1 LASTNSSKMTLQ
13 EQQRTTAEMATGF
26 QPGNRRWFLLAVLS
40 GAFLLMLF
48 YTLTDGAHIDHDPL
62 LTAGDWGGYALCH
75 RITERSFSINGRQ
88 FPFCARCTGMYLGAA
103 LAIAVFFLAGRTKW
117 VLLPSKW
124 LFFALLGLILLMGI
138 DGLNSYSHFFPN
150 APHLYEP
157 KNWLRLAT
165 GMGAGLTLGTI
176 VFAALAQSL
185 WREPR
190 YSPLIGNFRE
200 LAGLVLLGLVAVFLV
215 LTNRPV
221 LLYLLA
227 LVSSGGLL
235 FVVTALNTA
244 VLTIFLRKD
253 GQAKRW
259 SDAIGLLLVGMILAI
274 LELGAISIMRWNIT
288 GTMTGFPGI

>member
-1 LASTNSSKMTLQ
+1 MTLQ
-13 EQQRTTAEMATGF
+13 EQQRATADLTSGF
-26 QPGNRRWFLLAVLS
+26 QPENRRWFLLAVMT

-48 YTLTDGAHIDHDPL
+48 YALTEGAHINHDPL

-75 RITERSFSINGRQ
+75 RITERSFTINGRQ
-88 FPFCARCTGMYLGAA
+88 FPLCARCTGMYLGAA
-103 LAIAVFFLAGRTKW
+103 LAIAAFFLAGRAKW

-124 LFFALLGLILLMGI
+124 LFFALLGLIALMGI

-157 KNWLRLAT
+157 QNWLRLTT

-190 YSPLIGNFRE
+190 YSSLIGNFRE
-200 LAGLVLLGLVAVFLV
+200 LAGLMLLGLVAVLLV
-215 LTNRPV
+215 LSNRPA

-227 LVSSGGLL
+227 IVSSGGLL

-244 VLTIFLRKD
+244 VLTILLRRD

-259 SDAIGLLLVGMILAI
+259 SDAIGPLLLGLVFAV
-274 LELGAISIMRWNIT
+274 LELSAISLIRWTAT